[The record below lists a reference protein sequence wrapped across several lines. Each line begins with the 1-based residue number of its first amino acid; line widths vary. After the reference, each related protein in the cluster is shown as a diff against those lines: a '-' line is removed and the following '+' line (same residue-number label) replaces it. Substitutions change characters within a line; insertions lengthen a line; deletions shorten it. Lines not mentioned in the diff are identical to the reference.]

1 MDIITLPIHS
11 LVILYIPTYIY
22 AKTILLYQVWNQC
35 LAPSLPKKNLMGQL
49 PMFICNY
56 VV

>member
-35 LAPSLPKKNLMGQL
+35 LAPSLPKKKPNGPIANVYM
-49 PMFICNY
+49 
-56 VV
+56 